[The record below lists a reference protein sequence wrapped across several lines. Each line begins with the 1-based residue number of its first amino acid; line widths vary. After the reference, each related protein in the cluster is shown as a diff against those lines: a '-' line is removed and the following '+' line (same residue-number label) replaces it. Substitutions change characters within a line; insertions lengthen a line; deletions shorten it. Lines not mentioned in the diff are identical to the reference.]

1 MLLIFLDKFHL
12 EKLAFIAFGYGKYNT
27 KNKKMFQNHTIN
39 GVTFYKKVMNILYK
53 NNIGLAINCLKN
65 FMINSS
71 TDISESKKIEI
82 LNFMKYVVANRSGIS
97 NYQNDNCFGSR
108 IEAFISHYIKR
119 KTTKKFSLFSHDC
132 FKNILKNQENENLKY
147 IFV

>member
-1 MLLIFLDKFHL
+1 
-12 EKLAFIAFGYGKYNT
+12 
-27 KNKKMFQNHTIN
+27 
-39 GVTFYKKVMNILYK
+39 
-53 NNIGLAINCLKN
+53 
-65 FMINSS
+65 
-71 TDISESKKIEI
+71 
-82 LNFMKYVVANRSGIS
+82 MKYVVANRSGIS